1 MSTHGNL
8 DSMSIRRV
16 IMPADEDELNDMH
29 SYQDIRMEL
38 LATGHNL
45 VRKRQPKVSFIF
57 NYLIWLLILTSDF
70 SQIYRRRFH
79 RSRLHGRGLG
89 RNTNKARRRGRK
101 KNYQRGYQVTAPP
114 PPGVGSRSV
123 VCMHAC
129 LSAEPLSQV
138 EGTYS

>member
-57 NYLIWLLILTSDF
+57 NYLILCLP
-70 SQIYRRRFH
+70 RHRF
-79 RSRLHGRGLG
+79 
-89 RNTNKARRRGRK
+89 
-101 KNYQRGYQVTAPP
+101 
-114 PPGVGSRSV
+114 
-123 VCMHAC
+123 
-129 LSAEPLSQV
+129 
-138 EGTYS
+138 